1 MKIIQKPNVEND
13 IVSVDITVQM
23 LGTADLTA
31 EQEKELISNYNKVI
45 EYNKIQ
51 FKGNIKINSDG
62 VPEVTEDSVD
72 GTNVVELEIKDI
84 INERKIVNEDI
95 SFHFERDVT
104 KYPDSVLNNVLNKKE
119 LYAQAE
125 CVLFAT
131 RIKEALEEK
140 LAEILASGG
149 EGIVLKKKC
158 LPYYPDLRPAWST
171 IKVKQIRYGFICKL
185 TTSSSSRCC

>member
-51 FKGNIKINSDG
+51 FKGNIKLNSDG
-62 VPEVTEDSVD
+62 VPEVTENSVD
-72 GTNVVELEIKDI
+72 GTTVVELEIKDI

-104 KYPDSVLNNVLNKKE
+104 KYPDSVLNDVSNKKE
-119 LYAQAE
+119 IYAQAE

-131 RIKEALEEK
+131 RVKEALEEK
-140 LAEILASGG
+140 LAEIRALNNKF
-149 EGIVLKKKC
+149 ETETEYTL
-158 LPYYPDLRPAWST
+158 
-171 IKVKQIRYGFICKL
+171 
-185 TTSSSSRCC
+185 

>member
-51 FKGNIKINSDG
+51 FKGNIKLNSDG

-125 CVLFAT
+125 CALFAT

-140 LAEILASGG
+140 LTEIRALNNKF
-149 EGIVLKKKC
+149 ETETEYTL
-158 LPYYPDLRPAWST
+158 
-171 IKVKQIRYGFICKL
+171 
-185 TTSSSSRCC
+185 

>member
-13 IVSVDITVQM
+13 IVSVDISVQM

-51 FKGNIKINSDG
+51 FKGNIKLNSDG

-72 GTNVVELEIKDI
+72 GTTVVELEIKDI

-104 KYPDSVLNNVLNKKE
+104 KYPDSVLNDVLNKKE
-119 LYAQAE
+119 IYAQAE
-125 CVLFAT
+125 CVLFTT

-140 LAEILASGG
+140 LAEIRALNNKF
-149 EGIVLKKKC
+149 ETVTEYTL
-158 LPYYPDLRPAWST
+158 
-171 IKVKQIRYGFICKL
+171 
-185 TTSSSSRCC
+185 

>member
-51 FKGNIKINSDG
+51 FKGNIKLNSDG

-104 KYPDSVLNNVLNKKE
+104 KYPDSVLNDVLNKKE
-119 LYAQAE
+119 IYAQAE

-131 RIKEALEEK
+131 RVKEALEEK
-140 LAEILASGG
+140 LAEIRALNNKF
-149 EGIVLKKKC
+149 ETETEYTL
-158 LPYYPDLRPAWST
+158 
-171 IKVKQIRYGFICKL
+171 
-185 TTSSSSRCC
+185 

>member
-51 FKGNIKINSDG
+51 FKGNIKLNSDG

-104 KYPDSVLNNVLNKKE
+104 KYPDSVLNDVLNKKE
-119 LYAQAE
+119 IYAQAE

-140 LAEILASGG
+140 LAEIRALNNKF
-149 EGIVLKKKC
+149 ETETEYTL
-158 LPYYPDLRPAWST
+158 
-171 IKVKQIRYGFICKL
+171 
-185 TTSSSSRCC
+185 

>member
-13 IVSVDITVQM
+13 IVSVDISVQM

-51 FKGNIKINSDG
+51 FKGNIKLNSDG

-104 KYPDSVLNNVLNKKE
+104 KYPDSVLNDVLNKKE
-119 LYAQAE
+119 IYAQAE

-140 LAEILASGG
+140 LAEIRALNNKF
-149 EGIVLKKKC
+149 ETETEYTL
-158 LPYYPDLRPAWST
+158 
-171 IKVKQIRYGFICKL
+171 
-185 TTSSSSRCC
+185 

>member
-13 IVSVDITVQM
+13 IVSVDISVQM

-51 FKGNIKINSDG
+51 FKGNIKLNSDG

-104 KYPDSVLNNVLNKKE
+104 KYPDSVLNDVLNKKE
-119 LYAQAE
+119 IYAQAE

-131 RIKEALEEK
+131 RVKEALEEK
-140 LAEILASGG
+140 LAEIRALNNKF
-149 EGIVLKKKC
+149 ETETEYTL
-158 LPYYPDLRPAWST
+158 
-171 IKVKQIRYGFICKL
+171 
-185 TTSSSSRCC
+185 

>member
-51 FKGNIKINSDG
+51 FKGNIKLNSDG

-72 GTNVVELEIKDI
+72 GTTVVELERFDTLIK
-84 INERKIVNEDI
+84 
-95 SFHFERDVT
+95 
-104 KYPDSVLNNVLNKKE
+104 
-119 LYAQAE
+119 
-125 CVLFAT
+125 
-131 RIKEALEEK
+131 
-140 LAEILASGG
+140 
-149 EGIVLKKKC
+149 
-158 LPYYPDLRPAWST
+158 
-171 IKVKQIRYGFICKL
+171 
-185 TTSSSSRCC
+185 

>member
-51 FKGNIKINSDG
+51 FKGNIKLNSDG

-104 KYPDSVLNNVLNKKE
+104 KYPDSVLNDVLNKKE
-119 LYAQAE
+119 IYAQAE

-131 RIKEALEEK
+131 RVKEALEEK
-140 LAEILASGG
+140 LAEIRALNNKF
-149 EGIVLKKKC
+149 E
-158 LPYYPDLRPAWST
+158 T
-171 IKVKQIRYGFICKL
+171 EN
-185 TTSSSSRCC
+185 

>member
-13 IVSVDITVQM
+13 IVSVDISVQM

-51 FKGNIKINSDG
+51 FKGNIKLNSDG
-62 VPEVTEDSVD
+62 VPELTEDSVD

-84 INERKIVNEDI
+84 INERKIVNENI

-104 KYPDSVLNNVLNKKE
+104 KYPDSVLNDVLDKKE
-119 LYAQAE
+119 IYAQAE

-140 LAEILASGG
+140 LAEIRALNNKF
-149 EGIVLKKKC
+149 ETETEYTL
-158 LPYYPDLRPAWST
+158 
-171 IKVKQIRYGFICKL
+171 
-185 TTSSSSRCC
+185 

>member
-13 IVSVDITVQM
+13 IVSVDISVQM
-23 LGTADLTA
+23 LGTAVLTA

-51 FKGNIKINSDG
+51 FKGNIKLNSDG

-72 GTNVVELEIKDI
+72 GTTVVELEIKDI

-104 KYPDSVLNNVLNKKE
+104 KYPDSVLSDVLNKKE
-119 LYAQAE
+119 IYAQAE

-131 RIKEALEEK
+131 RVKEALEEK
-140 LAEILASGG
+140 LAEIRALNNKF
-149 EGIVLKKKC
+149 ETETEYTL
-158 LPYYPDLRPAWST
+158 
-171 IKVKQIRYGFICKL
+171 
-185 TTSSSSRCC
+185 

>member
-51 FKGNIKINSDG
+51 FKGNIKLNSDG
-62 VPEVTEDSVD
+62 VPEITEDSVD

-104 KYPDSVLNNVLNKKE
+104 KYPDSVLNDVLNKKE
-119 LYAQAE
+119 IYAQAE

-131 RIKEALEEK
+131 RVKEALEEK
-140 LAEILASGG
+140 LAEIRALNNKF
-149 EGIVLKKKC
+149 ETETEYTL
-158 LPYYPDLRPAWST
+158 
-171 IKVKQIRYGFICKL
+171 
-185 TTSSSSRCC
+185 

>member
-13 IVSVDITVQM
+13 IVSVDISVQM

-51 FKGNIKINSDG
+51 FKGNIKLNSDG
-62 VPEVTEDSVD
+62 VPQVTEDSVD
-72 GTNVVELEIKDI
+72 GTTVVELEIKDI

-104 KYPDSVLNNVLNKKE
+104 KYPDSVLNDVLNKKE
-119 LYAQAE
+119 IYAQAE

-140 LAEILASGG
+140 LAEIRALNNKF
-149 EGIVLKKKC
+149 ETVTEYTL
-158 LPYYPDLRPAWST
+158 
-171 IKVKQIRYGFICKL
+171 
-185 TTSSSSRCC
+185 

>member
-13 IVSVDITVQM
+13 IVSVDISVQM

-51 FKGNIKINSDG
+51 FKGNIKLNSDG

-95 SFHFERDVT
+95 AFHFERDVT
-104 KYPDSVLNNVLNKKE
+104 KYPDSVLNDVLDKKE
-119 LYAQAE
+119 IYAQAE

-131 RIKEALEEK
+131 RVKEALEEK
-140 LAEILASGG
+140 LAEIRALNNKF
-149 EGIVLKKKC
+149 ETETEYTL
-158 LPYYPDLRPAWST
+158 
-171 IKVKQIRYGFICKL
+171 
-185 TTSSSSRCC
+185 

>member
-51 FKGNIKINSDG
+51 FKGNIKLNSDG

-104 KYPDSVLNNVLNKKE
+104 KYPNSVLNDVLNKKE
-119 LYAQAE
+119 LYAQTT
-125 CVLFAT
+125 CILFAT

-140 LAEILASGG
+140 LTEIRALNNKF
-149 EGIVLKKKC
+149 ETETEYTL
-158 LPYYPDLRPAWST
+158 
-171 IKVKQIRYGFICKL
+171 
-185 TTSSSSRCC
+185 

>member
-51 FKGNIKINSDG
+51 FKGNIKLNSDG

-72 GTNVVELEIKDI
+72 GTTVVELEIKDI

-104 KYPDSVLNNVLNKKE
+104 KYPDSVLNDVLNKKE
-119 LYAQAE
+119 IYAQAE
-125 CVLFAT
+125 CVLFTT

-140 LAEILASGG
+140 LAEIRALNNKF
-149 EGIVLKKKC
+149 ETVTEYTL
-158 LPYYPDLRPAWST
+158 
-171 IKVKQIRYGFICKL
+171 
-185 TTSSSSRCC
+185 

>member
-13 IVSVDITVQM
+13 IVSVDISVQM

-51 FKGNIKINSDG
+51 FKGNIKLNSDG

-72 GTNVVELEIKDI
+72 GTTVVELEIKDI

-104 KYPDSVLNNVLNKKE
+104 KYPDSVLNDVLNKKE
-119 LYAQAE
+119 IYAQAE

-140 LAEILASGG
+140 LAEIRALNNKF
-149 EGIVLKKKC
+149 ETETEYTL
-158 LPYYPDLRPAWST
+158 
-171 IKVKQIRYGFICKL
+171 
-185 TTSSSSRCC
+185 

>member
-13 IVSVDITVQM
+13 IVSVDISVQM

-51 FKGNIKINSDG
+51 FKGNIKLNSDG

-72 GTNVVELEIKDI
+72 GTTVVELEIKDI

-104 KYPDSVLNNVLNKKE
+104 KYPDSVLNDVLNKKE
-119 LYAQAE
+119 IYAQAE

-131 RIKEALEEK
+131 RIKKALEEK
-140 LAEILASGG
+140 LAEIRALNNKF
-149 EGIVLKKKC
+149 ETETEYTL
-158 LPYYPDLRPAWST
+158 
-171 IKVKQIRYGFICKL
+171 
-185 TTSSSSRCC
+185 

>member
-13 IVSVDITVQM
+13 IVSVDISVQM

-51 FKGNIKINSDG
+51 FKGNIKLNSDG

-72 GTNVVELEIKDI
+72 GTTVVELEIKDI

-104 KYPDSVLNNVLNKKE
+104 KYPDSVLSDVLNKKE
-119 LYAQAE
+119 IYAQAE

-131 RIKEALEEK
+131 RVKEALEEK
-140 LAEILASGG
+140 LAEIRALNNKF
-149 EGIVLKKKC
+149 ETETEYTL
-158 LPYYPDLRPAWST
+158 
-171 IKVKQIRYGFICKL
+171 
-185 TTSSSSRCC
+185 

>member
-13 IVSVDITVQM
+13 IVSVDISVQM

-51 FKGNIKINSDG
+51 FKGNIKLNSDG

-84 INERKIVNEDI
+84 INERKIVNENI

-104 KYPDSVLNNVLNKKE
+104 KYPDSVLNDVLGKKE
-119 LYAQAE
+119 IYAQAE

-140 LAEILASGG
+140 LAEIRALNNKF
-149 EGIVLKKKC
+149 ETETEYTL
-158 LPYYPDLRPAWST
+158 
-171 IKVKQIRYGFICKL
+171 
-185 TTSSSSRCC
+185 

>member
-13 IVSVDITVQM
+13 IVSIDISVQM

-51 FKGNIKINSDG
+51 FKGNIKLNSDG

-104 KYPDSVLNNVLNKKE
+104 KYPDSVLNDVLNKKE
-119 LYAQAE
+119 IYAQAE

-131 RIKEALEEK
+131 RVKEALEEK
-140 LAEILASGG
+140 LAEIRALNNKF
-149 EGIVLKKKC
+149 ETETEYTL
-158 LPYYPDLRPAWST
+158 
-171 IKVKQIRYGFICKL
+171 
-185 TTSSSSRCC
+185 

>member
-51 FKGNIKINSDG
+51 FKGNIKLNSDG
-62 VPEVTEDSVD
+62 VPEITEDSVD

-140 LAEILASGG
+140 LAEIRALNNKF
-149 EGIVLKKKC
+149 ETETEYTL
-158 LPYYPDLRPAWST
+158 
-171 IKVKQIRYGFICKL
+171 
-185 TTSSSSRCC
+185 

>member
-51 FKGNIKINSDG
+51 FKGNIKLNSDG

-104 KYPDSVLNNVLNKKE
+104 KYPDSVLNDVLNKKE
-119 LYAQAE
+119 IYAQAE
-125 CVLFAT
+125 CILFAT

-140 LAEILASGG
+140 LAEIRALNNKF
-149 EGIVLKKKC
+149 ETETEYTL
-158 LPYYPDLRPAWST
+158 
-171 IKVKQIRYGFICKL
+171 
-185 TTSSSSRCC
+185 

>member
-13 IVSVDITVQM
+13 IVSVDISVQM

-51 FKGNIKINSDG
+51 FKGNIKLNSDG

-72 GTNVVELEIKDI
+72 GTTVVELEIKDI

-104 KYPDSVLNNVLNKKE
+104 KYPDSVLSDVLNKKFE
-119 LYAQAE
+119 AE
-125 CVLFAT
+125 TEYT
-131 RIKEALEEK
+131 R
-140 LAEILASGG
+140 
-149 EGIVLKKKC
+149 
-158 LPYYPDLRPAWST
+158 
-171 IKVKQIRYGFICKL
+171 
-185 TTSSSSRCC
+185 

>member
-13 IVSVDITVQM
+13 IVSVDISVQM

-45 EYNKIQ
+45 EYNKVQ
-51 FKGNIKINSDG
+51 FKGNIKLNSDG

-104 KYPDSVLNNVLNKKE
+104 KYPDSVLNDVLNKKE
-119 LYAQAE
+119 IYAQAE

-140 LAEILASGG
+140 LAEIRALNNKF
-149 EGIVLKKKC
+149 ETETEYTL
-158 LPYYPDLRPAWST
+158 
-171 IKVKQIRYGFICKL
+171 
-185 TTSSSSRCC
+185 

>member
-13 IVSVDITVQM
+13 IVSVDISVQM

-51 FKGNIKINSDG
+51 FKGNIKLNSDG

-72 GTNVVELEIKDI
+72 GTTVVELEIKDI

-104 KYPDSVLNNVLNKKE
+104 KYPDSVLNDVLNKKE
-119 LYAQAE
+119 IYAQAE

-140 LAEILASGG
+140 LAEIRALNNKF
-149 EGIVLKKKC
+149 ETVTEYTL
-158 LPYYPDLRPAWST
+158 
-171 IKVKQIRYGFICKL
+171 
-185 TTSSSSRCC
+185 

>member
-13 IVSVDITVQM
+13 IVSVDISVQM

-51 FKGNIKINSDG
+51 FKGNIKLNSDG

-140 LAEILASGG
+140 LAEIRALNNKF
-149 EGIVLKKKC
+149 ETVTEYTL
-158 LPYYPDLRPAWST
+158 
-171 IKVKQIRYGFICKL
+171 
-185 TTSSSSRCC
+185 

>member
-51 FKGNIKINSDG
+51 FKGNIKLNSDG

-72 GTNVVELEIKDI
+72 GTTVVELEIKDI

-104 KYPDSVLNNVLNKKE
+104 KYPDSVLNDVLNKKE
-119 LYAQAE
+119 IYAQAE

-131 RIKEALEEK
+131 RVKEALEEK
-140 LAEILASGG
+140 LAEIRALNNKF
-149 EGIVLKKKC
+149 ETETEYTL
-158 LPYYPDLRPAWST
+158 
-171 IKVKQIRYGFICKL
+171 
-185 TTSSSSRCC
+185 

>member
-13 IVSVDITVQM
+13 IVSVDISVQM

-51 FKGNIKINSDG
+51 FKGNIKLNSDG

-84 INERKIVNEDI
+84 INERKIVNENI

-104 KYPDSVLNNVLNKKE
+104 KYPDSVLNDVLDKKE
-119 LYAQAE
+119 IYAQAE

-140 LAEILASGG
+140 LAEIRALNNKF
-149 EGIVLKKKC
+149 ETETEYTL
-158 LPYYPDLRPAWST
+158 
-171 IKVKQIRYGFICKL
+171 
-185 TTSSSSRCC
+185 

>member
-13 IVSVDITVQM
+13 IVSVDISVQM

-51 FKGNIKINSDG
+51 FKGNIKLNSDG

-72 GTNVVELEIKDI
+72 GTTVVELEIKDI

-104 KYPDSVLNNVLNKKE
+104 KYPDSVLNDVLNKKE
-119 LYAQAE
+119 IYAQAE

-131 RIKEALEEK
+131 RVKEALEEK
-140 LAEILASGG
+140 LAEIRALNNKF
-149 EGIVLKKKC
+149 ETETEYTL
-158 LPYYPDLRPAWST
+158 
-171 IKVKQIRYGFICKL
+171 
-185 TTSSSSRCC
+185 

>member
-51 FKGNIKINSDG
+51 FKGNIKLNSDG

-72 GTNVVELEIKDI
+72 GTTVVELEIKDI

-104 KYPDSVLNNVLNKKE
+104 KYPDSVLNDVLNKKE
-119 LYAQAE
+119 IYAQAE

-140 LAEILASGG
+140 LAEIRALNNKF
-149 EGIVLKKKC
+149 ETETEYTL
-158 LPYYPDLRPAWST
+158 
-171 IKVKQIRYGFICKL
+171 
-185 TTSSSSRCC
+185 